1 MKKSALIGALAALL
15 VLSCGAP
22 RKGAVPSYDAVPT
35 AEEVSAVVAAALPEG
50 AVYQGKYLR
59 VPAGQ
64 RIFGICIKAA
74 GLEKD
79 YARFMVFENGRKGWK
94 MSATI
99 DYPSVPSDGFALE
112 RFVGDSL
119 AVVPLQGR
127 EWLHF
132 RALAS
137 DSLGR
142 KALVSGLY
150 GTLDESYHFLGFS
163 GNDLSAPGQPYRIEG
178 RSNELMAPKSEAVSW
193 IAAEM
198 AADPLLVRLS
208 DDDIMADDAVRWWFA
223 KNPAA
228 MGSAT
233 SLEFGVIPAECS
245 LSAKYRSV
253 RDRQSCSRYLAAMFD
268 YRGYTSVVAQNRST
282 GEYML
287 VWTEPECKDHARGR
301 LLNNIYFEQGG
312 STLVLFYSQ
321 GTRTFK
327 YRINLASKT
336 LRK

>member
-1 MKKSALIGALAALL
+1 MKKTALFGALALL
-15 VLSCGAP
+15 ILSCGAP
-22 RKGAVPSYDAVPT
+22 RKGAVASYDAVPT
-35 AEEVSAVVAAALPEG
+35 AEEVSAVVAAALPQG

-64 RIFGICIKAA
+64 RIFGICIKAE

-79 YARFMVFENGRKGWK
+79 YARFMVFENSRKGWK
-94 MSATI
+94 TAATI
-99 DYPSVPSDGFALE
+99 DYPSVPSDGFRLDS
-112 RFVGDSL
+112 FLDDSL
-119 AVVPLQGR
+119 SVVTLQDR
-127 EWLHF
+127 DWLHF

-137 DSLGR
+137 DSIGTK

-150 GTLDESYHFLGFS
+150 STLDESYHFLGFS
-163 GNDLSAPGQPYRIEG
+163 GKDLAAPGQPYRIEG

-198 AADPLLVRLS
+198 AADPLLLRLS
-208 DDDIMADDAVRWWFA
+208 DADIMADDAVEWWLG
-223 KNPAA
+223 KNPDA

-245 LSAKYRSV
+245 LSAKYRAA
-253 RDRQSCSRYLAAMFD
+253 RDRQSSSRYRAAMFD
-268 YRGYTSVVAQNRST
+268 YRGWTSVVAQNRST
-282 GEYML
+282 GEYLL

-301 LLNNIYFEQGG
+301 LLNNIYFEQGS
-312 STLVLFYSQ
+312 STLVLFYYQ
-321 GTRTFK
+321 GRRTFK